1 MNLKQRKEGR
11 KEGRDLEF
19 SNLEERKKRS
29 RILNLKQRKEEIS
42 NLVIQKKK
50 RKRSRIYEFGRKK
63 EEISNLKLYEFET
76 KEGRKEGR
84 KEGS

>member
-1 MNLKQRKEGR
+1 MNKEDKKEDLKFMNSKQRKEVR

-42 NLVIQKKK
+42 NLVI
-50 RKRSRIYEFGRKK
+50 
-63 EEISNLKLYEFET
+63 
-76 KEGRKEGR
+76 
-84 KEGS
+84 